1 MKWFLLALMPSIAA
15 ADGGFFIAE
24 GVPGKTG
31 YFFKPQDSFC
41 VQDNRLG
48 INALAIIF
56 NGFGPDR
63 GLPQVF
69 FSTDGVQVWA
79 ATNVAAIVGDALAV
93 PCAADA
99 TLVDLINGQPTLSDL
114 LR

>member
-15 ADGGFFIAE
+15 ADGGFFVDD
-24 GVPGKTG
+24 GVPGRTG
-31 YFFKPQDSFC
+31 YFYKPENSFC
-41 VQDNRLG
+41 VKDNRLG
-48 INALAIIF
+48 INSLAIIF

-79 ATNVAAIVGDALAV
+79 ATNVAAIVGDALEV
-93 PCAADA
+93 PCADNAMM
-99 TLVDLINGQPTLSDL
+99 VDLINGQPTLSDL